1 MSPTSGTSCP
11 NTSEIRSG
19 SSVDTNQRK
28 NDTRSDTIQFF
39 FDFTEG
45 RTIIKEIKSSRDE
58 QFSFFLTWMAVRAAT
73 MAGLPNPWVMS
84 EKCVKWRWMF
94 GSRIICGRVLHSG
107 DLSWLSKS
115 ISSLVIC
122 LERKAEKVKTWKH
135 VRAQVSGAIRSEEK
149 EKKREKV
156 HSSRLFRQAMF
167 PRPPY
172 QFLFFPFILLCL
184 LQ

>member
-122 LERKAEKVKTWKH
+122 LERKAEKVKTCTCKWAVQFVQK
-135 VRAQVSGAIRSEEK
+135 K
-149 EKKREKV
+149 KKKKREKV

-172 QFLFFPFILLCL
+172 QFLFFPFILFCL